1 MTVFTQ
7 GIFHRS
13 YPGTDTIKT
22 EIIRP
27 IFGSCPQYIDNIK
40 TDMTSKGMDVNGVIT
55 AVYNIA
61 SAVVDEDRLNIYEV
75 QVSDNV
81 LMQRNKVGV
90 KKAVSNYINE
100 GEGALMFVYCP
111 SKPEEWRISYITRDS
126 DENSPS
132 KRYTYLV
139 GENEPCV
146 TVTQRFN
153 ILAQRDELSR
163 ESIADAFS
171 VEALSD
177 EFFDNYRALYA
188 NFVQYV
194 TGNRVV
200 KTGSKWE
207 EKKMHDPN
215 PTLYAAFGND
225 DKRIR
230 DYVKKLMG
238 RITFL
243 YFVQKKGWFNGDQN
257 YLQHLFETSQYKY
270 DFLDRVLEPF
280 FYTVLNTEQPN
291 RKQAFDDHN
300 RNLKSSEVEWDVN
313 LLDQWNDIP
322 FLNGGLF
329 ERDENDIV
337 RSQFPSQFF
346 KNENGY
352 DENFVN
358 KIPAKDKG
366 YTWDNIP
373 GIFDLFAQ
381 YNFTID
387 ENDPNEAEVGID
399 PEMLGKIFENLLED
413 NKEKG
418 AFYTPKEIV
427 QYMCKE
433 SLIAYLQTDAK
444 DDAHKQRLR
453 DFVTKH
459 DATILQDPA
468 YVRQKIKDIKICDP
482 AIGSGAFPMGML
494 NELVICTEALDNH
507 IDKKVNRAEIKK
519 HIIQNSIYGVD
530 IERGAV
536 DIARLRF
543 WLSLVIDEEKAIPL
557 PNLDYKIM
565 QGNSLLEQYE
575 GIDLSKLK
583 QASPTIKEVKPH
595 RNLFGEIEEQQL
607 SITFNNNADNLS
619 YALNQYYN
627 CRQHEAKTRYKNLI
641 ENNIKK
647 IIEYNFG
654 VQIEIHQNTIDLES
668 ALVEKNKNELTSIKA
683 TLDNNNSQLSV
694 LSKKQNLT
702 PNEKLQVT
710 NLKKA
715 IDNAN
720 KQYVGLNSSINE
732 SKKKINYATNEKQ
745 RYEKALDSIQ
755 QIDLSANQQ
764 FFLWHTWFADV
775 FNRSSNQGFDVV
787 IGNPPYINVE
797 LMSDNDKEIFKN
809 NYSVFIKRCDM
820 FALFLESALLKIS
833 SPKAVCTFII
843 PSIVHTNMSYKN
855 LRAIILDNHWLKE
868 VCYTGGDVFN
878 APTVDTTILICCKKE
893 NECIRLRNAVAF
905 TNPKDNTVPANYFS
919 TFDNVISVSGNND
932 SDSLFAK
939 LLNNDFDRL
948 DEHFTVYQGIVT
960 GNNPAFIFE
969 NEAEALENAVDKIL
983 LHPLC
988 HGRDIEKYM
997 VRNRERRILYIDNSV
1012 NIKMYPNTEKWLLH
1026 FKEALDKRNEG
1037 KKDII
1042 SWCSL
1047 HRPRVK
1053 AELDLKEKI
1062 LIQNTRNEALKNRVV
1077 ATIDDEGVYGSQGI
1091 NFLIPKDTSANL
1103 HYLLGI
1109 LNSKP
1114 INYLFA
1120 TKFLN
1125 LAIKAEYVKQIRIPT
1140 ATVTQQ
1146 KPIIDLVDQILA
1158 AKKSNPQA
1166 DTSELECEIDKKVY
1180 QLYGLT
1186 EEEIRI
1192 VEQK

>member
-459 DATILQDPA
+459 DVTILQDPA

-775 FNRSSNQGFDVV
+775 FNRSSNQGGFDIV
-787 IGNPPYINVE
+787 IGNPPYVFARSSE
-797 LMSDNDKEIFKN
+797 EKGMTKEIKGIYYNHFDLAKYQVNLYHLFIEQGTNLLSN
-809 NYSVFIKRCDM
+809 NGIFAYIVPNNWMTINTNKELRKYILEKSDIKIVNFYKRVFEHADVD
-820 FALFLESALLKIS
+820 S
-833 SPKAVCTFII
+833 SII
-843 PSIVHTNMSYKN
+843 I
-855 LRAIILDNHWLKE
+855 
-868 VCYTGGDVFN
+868 FN
-878 APTVDTTILICCKKE
+878 
-893 NECIRLRNAVAF
+893 NQ
-905 TNPKDNTVPANYFS
+905 S
-919 TFDNVISVSGNND
+919 T
-932 SDSLFAK
+932 SDSIINLFEAVSLTDIK
-939 LLNNDFDRL
+939 LIKKTQSSYF
-948 DEHFTVYQGIVT
+948 FTQKDYVI
-960 GNNPAFIFE
+960 N
-969 NEAEALENAVDKIL
+969 
-983 LHPLC
+983 
-988 HGRDIEKYM
+988 IE
-997 VRNRERRILYIDNSV
+997 L
-1012 NIKMYPNTEKWLLH
+1012 
-1026 FKEALDKRNEG
+1026 FKD
-1037 KKDII
+1037 
-1042 SWCSL
+1042 
-1047 HRPRVK
+1047 
-1053 AELDLKEKI
+1053 
-1062 LIQNTRNEALKNRVV
+1062 
-1077 ATIDDEGVYGSQGI
+1077 GS
-1091 NFLIPKDTSANL
+1091 FA
-1103 HYLLGI
+1103 GI
-1109 LNSKP
+1109 LNKIENASKELKEIADVKCGLGAYGIDKGNP
-1114 INYLFA
+1114 PQTKEMIAKRVYHSKRKEGKEWFMYIEGEDVKRYLVTWTNEEYLKWGKHLREPRNNWDLFSTPRILVRQIPSKLPYCINACY
-1120 TKFLN
+1120 TETTFLN
-1125 LAIKAEYVKQIRIPT
+1125 DRNSMNVIYIKENPKYVLGVLNSKALSFWFAHKFGKLQRGLFPQFKINELASFPIPSAT
-1140 ATVTQQ
+1140 AAQQ
-1146 KPIIDLVDQILA
+1146 KPIIDFVDQILA
-1158 AKKSNPQA
+1158 AKKNNPQA

>member
-153 ILAQRDELSR
+153 ILVQRDELSR

-177 EFFDNYRALYA
+177 EFFDKYKTLYA
-188 NFVQYV
+188 NFIQYI
-194 TGNRVV
+194 TGKRVV
-200 KTGSKWE
+200 KSGSKWE
-207 EKKMHDPN
+207 EKQQHDPDAV
-215 PTLYAAFGND
+215 LYAAFGND

-257 YLQHLFETSQYKY
+257 YLQHLFENSTQDYQN

-280 FYTVLNTEQPN
+280 FYTVLNTDKPN
-291 RKQAFDDHN
+291 RKNAFDYHN
-300 RNLKSSEVEWDVN
+300 RNLKPSEVEWDVA
-313 LLDQWNDIP
+313 LLDQWKDIP

-337 RSQFPSQFF
+337 RSMFPPQFF
-346 KNENGY
+346 ENLNGY
-352 DENFVN
+352 DDNFVN
-358 KIPAKDKG
+358 KIPQKD
-366 YTWDNIP
+366 YPWDSIP

-387 ENDPNEAEVGID
+387 ENDPNDAEVGID

-413 NKEKG
+413 NKDKG

-427 QYMCKE
+427 QYMCRE

-444 DDAHKQRLR
+444 GDAHKQRLR
-453 DFVTKH
+453 KFVTTH
-459 DATILQDPA
+459 DASILENPE
-468 YVRQKIKDIKICDP
+468 YVRQKIRDIKICDP

-494 NELVICTEALDNH
+494 DQLVACSEALDMH
-507 IDKKVNRAEIKK
+507 ISNCSNRAEIKK

-575 GIDLSKLK
+575 GIDLSKLQNK
-583 QASPTIKEVKPH
+583 VTQTKIYEPQKD
-595 RNLFGEIEEQQL
+595 LFGQITDGQLKMTFTQEITANNLQDLLKKYFYETNHSEKSKLKQEINNIVNDHIKYNIELRQKQIERFIGEDEDLISETESKIVAMQAQFPNQKLSASATAKYDTEIFKARKRIEE
-607 SITFNNNADNLS
+607 N
-619 YALNQYYN
+619 
-627 CRQHEAKTRYKNLI
+627 R
-641 ENNIKK
+641 
-647 IIEYNFG
+647 
-654 VQIEIHQNTIDLES
+654 VQIQR
-668 ALVEKNKNELTSIKA
+668 
-683 TLDNNNSQLSV
+683 LDDAF
-694 LSKKQNLT
+694 QNL
-702 PNEKLQVT
+702 
-710 NLKKA
+710 LKEDFLA
-715 IDNAN
+715 
-720 KQYVGLNSSINE
+720 E
-732 SKKKINYATNEKQ
+732 
-745 RYEKALDSIQ
+745 
-755 QIDLSANQQ
+755 NQK

-787 IGNPPYINVE
+787 IGNPPY
-797 LMSDNDKEIFKN
+797 
-809 NYSVFIKRCDM
+809 
-820 FALFLESALLKIS
+820 
-833 SPKAVCTFII
+833 
-843 PSIVHTNMSYKN
+843 
-855 LRAIILDNHWLKE
+855 
-868 VCYTGGDVFN
+868 G
-878 APTVDTTILICCKKE
+878 
-893 NECIRLRNAVAF
+893 
-905 TNPKDNTVPANYFS
+905 
-919 TFDNVISVSGNND
+919 
-932 SDSLFAK
+932 
-939 LLNNDFDRL
+939 
-948 DEHFTVYQGIVT
+948 
-960 GNNPAFIFE
+960 
-969 NEAEALENAVDKIL
+969 
-983 LHPLC
+983 
-988 HGRDIEKYM
+988 
-997 VRNRERRILYIDNSV
+997 
-1012 NIKMYPNTEKWLLH
+1012 
-1026 FKEALDKRNEG
+1026 
-1037 KKDII
+1037 
-1042 SWCSL
+1042 
-1047 HRPRVK
+1047 
-1053 AELDLKEKI
+1053 
-1062 LIQNTRNEALKNRVV
+1062 
-1077 ATIDDEGVYGSQGI
+1077 
-1091 NFLIPKDTSANL
+1091 
-1103 HYLLGI
+1103 
-1109 LNSKP
+1109 
-1114 INYLFA
+1114 
-1120 TKFLN
+1120 
-1125 LAIKAEYVKQIRIPT
+1125 
-1140 ATVTQQ
+1140 
-1146 KPIIDLVDQILA
+1146 
-1158 AKKSNPQA
+1158 
-1166 DTSELECEIDKKVY
+1166 
-1180 QLYGLT
+1180 
-1186 EEEIRI
+1186 
-1192 VEQK
+1192 